1 VEADVAVDIFEE
13 VEVVLLVDD
22 VVDIILVDAGF

>member
-1 VEADVAVDIFEE
+1 VVEADVAVDVFEE

-22 VVDIILVDAGF
+22 VVDILVAAGF